1 MGKRKEGFQK
11 GRVII
16 ISGAHFVHDCYTSFL
31 APALPLIIEKLGMS
45 YGMTGLLA
53 VIQRI
58 PSLFNPLIG
67 IIAERPVMRYMVIF
81 SPALTALF
89 MSLIGVAPGYTF
101 LAIILFFSG
110 ISSTLWHI
118 PTPVIVRELS
128 GSRTGKGMSYYMTG
142 GELAR
147 TAGPLIIL
155 GVISLWGLEGT
166 WKMMPLGFVASL
178 GLYLNFRNANIK
190 PASSSR
196 HHQEGSYWK
205 IFLRYSAAF
214 VLTGGYTL
222 FQAGMK
228 ASVTYFLP
236 TFLTAQGNSLQYSDL
251 ALTVIQLAGAAGALF
266 GGTISDKLGRT
277 RTLFIISLVTPML
290 TLLFLTLEGYWIFP
304 VLLPLG
310 FFLFAPTSVMLATVQ
325 ELNTDKK
332 AFVNSIYM
340 TLNFF
345 VSVMIYPLV
354 GTLIDHVGFI
364 PTFRTITLLA
374 FGSAAIVLLTR
385 NRLAQ
390 ISTKQGDQGT
400 RGLQDGPGAQG

>member
-1 MGKRKEGFQK
+1 MKNSEEGFQK
-11 GRVII
+11 RRVVT
-16 ISGAHFVHDCYTSFL
+16 ISAAHFVHDCYTSFL
-31 APALPLIIEKLGMS
+31 APALPLIIEKLGIS
-45 YGMTGLLA
+45 YGMTGMLA

-67 IIAERPVMRYMVIF
+67 IIAERPIMRYMVVF

-89 MSLIGVAPGYTF
+89 MSLIGIAPGYVF

-118 PTPVIVRELS
+118 PTPVMVKQLS
-128 GSRTGKGMSYYMTG
+128 GKRTGKGMSYYMVG

-155 GVISLWGLEGT
+155 GVISWWGLEGT

-178 GLYLNFRNANIK
+178 VLYLNFKNANFK
-190 PASSSR
+190 PASSSP

-205 IFLRYSAAF
+205 IFLRFSPAF
-214 VLTGGYTL
+214 ILTGGYTF
-222 FQAGMK
+222 FQAGMR
-228 ASVTYFLP
+228 ASLTYYLP
-236 TFLTAQGNSLQYSDL
+236 TFLTAQGDSLLYSEL

-266 GGTISDKLGRT
+266 AGTISDKIGRN
-277 RTLFIISLVTPML
+277 RTLFIVSLVTPVL
-290 TLLFLTLEGYWIFP
+290 TLLFLNLDGLWIFP

-310 FFLFAPTSVMLATVQ
+310 FFLFAPTSVMLAIVQ
-325 ELNTDKK
+325 DLDTEKK

-345 VSVMIYPLV
+345 VSVMVFPVV
-354 GTLIDHVGFI
+354 GAIIDRVGFI
-364 PTFRTITLLA
+364 PTFRTIAYLG
-374 FGSAAIVLLTR
+374 FGSAIIILLTR
-385 NRLAQ
+385 KKMRN
-390 ISTKQGDQGT
+390 IKGQG
-400 RGLQDGPGAQG
+400 